1 MPSGI
6 LIVDKP
12 RDWTSFDVVAK
23 LRRIYAERR
32 VGHSGT
38 LDPLATGVLAVF
50 LGRATRAIEFCEAD
64 DKEYLVR
71 MRCGLVTDTQ
81 DITGNVI
88 RAEGGDVSSE
98 ELAELL
104 PEFTGPQTQ
113 IPPMY
118 SAVKMGGKKLY
129 ELARQGRQVERRP
142 REIEIKTLEL
152 LGREDGDFILRA
164 VCSKGTYI
172 RTLCHDMGE
181 RLGCGAVMSGLRRT
195 RAGSFSIAEAVT
207 IEKVIKAAER
217 GSAESLLRHV
227 DSVFMAYPAVTVDA
241 EGEKRCRN
249 GNDIPIELDKDGLYR
264 VYNGEG
270 AFLMLGS
277 YRQGFLF
284 TEKSFFEV

>member
-284 TEKSFFEV
+284 TEKSFLEV